1 MCIQVKCNKAGP
13 PQESL
18 ELVSEPLAASLEWGE
33 VLVSMQLAPINPAD
47 LYTARTGGMY
57 GDAQSATPFV
67 AGHDG
72 IGFVTKVC
80 HCR

>member
-1 MCIQVKCNKAGP
+1 M
-13 PQESL
+13 

-33 VLVSMQLAPINPAD
+33 VLVSMQFAPINPAD

-57 GDAQSATPFV
+57 GDAQSTPPFV

-72 IGFVTKVC
+72 IGFVTKVR
-80 HCR
+80 HLNQYL